1 MGGSLNIGKL
11 AGIKIFV
18 HWTFLILIAYI
29 IFNGLSEGNN
39 AMEITFHIL
48 LVLAVFAC
56 VVFHEMGHALAAR
69 RYGIGTRDITLL
81 PIGGVAS
88 LESIPE
94 KPKQELIVAIAGPMV
109 NVVIALTLGLI
120 ATLFIDQTNFLPE
133 NIEGT
138 LQHLNFNT
146 FVISL
151 IMVNVMLVL
160 FNAIPA
166 FPMDGGRVLRAVL
179 AMTMDRVKATQ
190 IAARIGQ
197 FIAILF
203 VLAGLFYVKNPFL
216 ILIGVF
222 VFLGAA
228 AEAQSVTTGSILT
241 GFKVRDVIRTKY
253 TLLNSSSTLKNA
265 VDELLA
271 GADQDFLVS
280 ENNSIAGILRR
291 KDLLKALSENG
302 NDSPITPYIIR
313 NLPYLK
319 LDDDIKGIYP
329 MMQQNGFSL
338 LPVLDVTGNLVG
350 ILDLENLA
358 EFVMIRSAIVSK
370 N

>member
-1 MGGSLNIGKL
+1 MNPILRNILAVL
-11 AGIKIFV
+11 AGLITGNVVNMTLVTISHSVIPPPAGVDVTTLEGLKASMHLLEGKHFV
-18 HWTFLILIAYI
+18 FPFLA
-29 IFNGLSEGNN
+29 
-39 AMEITFHIL
+39 
-48 LVLAVFAC
+48 
-56 VVFHEMGHALAAR
+56 HAL
-69 RYGIGTRDITLL
+69 
-81 PIGGVAS
+81 
-88 LESIPE
+88 
-94 KPKQELIVAIAGPMV
+94 
-109 NVVIALTLGLI
+109 
-120 ATLFIDQTNFLPE
+120 
-133 NIEGT
+133 GT
-138 LQHLNFNT
+138 LAGALVAALLAASHKMRMALIIGLF
-146 FVISL
+146 FLVGG

-338 LPVLDVTGNLVG
+338 LPVLDETGNLVG